1 MPSASLPPSRSC
13 AVKPYKLPLSFYL
26 KTRALASF
34 AARYNEK
41 YLRPDRKSLCPDITK
56 NTCGWMERKSL
67 HPDITKNPCQPI
79 PLHASEPFRALK
91 SNELTGA

>member
-1 MPSASLPPSRSC
+1 LQIATFI
-13 AVKPYKLPLSFYL
+13 PLSFYL
-26 KTRALASF
+26 KTQALASF

-41 YLRPDRKSLCPDITK
+41 YLRPDGKTYARIERKKPVA
-56 NTCGWMERKSL
+56 CGWMERKSL

-79 PLHASEPFRALK
+79 PLHASGPFRALK